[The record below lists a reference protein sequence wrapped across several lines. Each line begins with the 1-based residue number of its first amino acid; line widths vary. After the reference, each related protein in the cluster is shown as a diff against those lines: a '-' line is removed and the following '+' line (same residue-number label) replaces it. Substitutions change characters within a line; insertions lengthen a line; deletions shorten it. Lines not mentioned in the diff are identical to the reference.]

1 MNTHVF
7 IVNGQTFKYHL
18 EYMFAGTGASEK
30 KSPFLNNPTIQYN
43 ATAERNLMGMI
54 ADISRIQIGDNII
67 FTYKQ
72 PMVIKDSSLEYSEQ
86 NLEHFSMKMI
96 LIIT

>member
-30 KSPFLNNPTIQYN
+30 ITILNNPTIQYN

-67 FTYKQ
+67 FTYKR

-86 NLEHFSMKMI
+86 NLELFSMKMI